1 VTDKTSNNGG
11 ETCMRGWKAKFVF
24 LLMVYFA
31 GFATAIYCLLPA
43 PEAQMGEESSEHS
56 AARAGQFAQSFNVG
70 MHKCLDVA
78 KDISV
83 EVSRLIKQKLDQ
95 RAERQ
100 ANSHTETQE
109 SHTEDY

>member
-1 VTDKTSNNGG
+1 MG
-11 ETCMRGWKAKFVF
+11 GWKAKFVF

-56 AARAGQFAQSFNVG
+56 AARAEFAQSFNVG

-95 RAERQ
+95 RAERR
-100 ANSHTETQE
+100 ADSHTETQE
-109 SHTEDY
+109 SHAEDY